1 MCHCFPSGER
11 RWFGRDTVAT
21 SYFNPRSPCGE
32 RLEAA
37 LELRCARQI
46 SIHASR
52 VGSDV
57 VTTKII
63 PETFGFQS
71 TLPVWGATSA
81 HDRPTKKDLN
91 FNPRSPCGER
101 RVARLR
107 AYVHLT
113 YFNPRSP
120 CGERRRPGSHRRRRQ
135 NFNPRSPC
143 GERPSR
149 FPPPAPPP
157 DFNPRSPCGERPGR
171 PGWCQKHTD
180 FNPRSPCGER
190 RRTATG
196 TSGGSDFNP
205 RSPCGE
211 RRRST
216 PIPFKPSRISI
227 HAPRVGSD
235 RRLRLS

>member
-32 RLEAA
+32 RLEAE

-71 TLPVWGATSA
+71 TLPVWGATPEYPDSLQA
-81 HDRPTKKDLN
+81 
-91 FNPRSPCGER
+91 
-101 RVARLR
+101 V
-107 AYVHLT
+107 
-113 YFNPRSP
+113 
-120 CGERRRPGSHRRRRQ
+120 
-135 NFNPRSPC
+135 
-143 GERPSR
+143 
-149 FPPPAPPP
+149 P
-157 DFNPRSPCGERPGR
+157 DFNPRSPCGERQTASAILSVLYKFQSTLPVWGATDVWDVRRTYLLFQSTLPVWGATAPGR
-171 PGWCQKHTD
+171 ADERLTMISIHAPRVGSDFSISFSPFSPTD

-190 RRTATG
+190 
-196 TSGGSDFNP
+196 
-205 RSPCGE
+205 
-211 RRRST
+211 
-216 PIPFKPSRISI
+216 PF
-227 HAPRVGSD
+227 
-235 RRLRLS
+235 